1 MSQQRYRSAIKST
14 TMIGGAAFINMFIGL
29 IRTKVVAVLL
39 GPVGMGMMN
48 MYSSLLSPITTVANM
63 GFHTSGV
70 RSIADSAEDAE
81 KLARVVKSLRRI
93 VWVTGLLGA
102 LFIAL
107 FSHQLSQLSFQ
118 NPDHAVSIA
127 LLGLVVF
134 FANLSMGQTC
144 LLQGTRRIADVA
156 RINIWSAFYATIV
169 SLPCFWFWGRGGIVP
184 SLILT
189 GLATLLTSWW
199 FVRKIE
205 IVNVVVTSNIIW
217 AETRKLLAFGLPV
230 MAASMQTTLTAYFIR
245 LIIANQFGVEG
256 VGIWAA
262 AFTISGVLVNFVLQ
276 AMGTDYYPRL
286 VAASVDTKAFNDEV
300 NTQLEIGILLSL
312 PALLLTILFAP
323 LGIKLLYTGQFDA
336 AIPILRWSVFGIFG
350 RVVSWP
356 LGFTILALG
365 RGKLFFVVELAANLL
380 HLALMYFCPQYW
392 GLPGTGLGF
401 AFLYLCYFFLLLPIG
416 HIIAKTR
423 ITLQNVKLILS
434 ALTLLIACSIFS
446 TFFPE
451 NMISYVVSI
460 SFLTL
465 ATLKVY
471 NRLSALTGL
480 KLTKVLQR
488 IKS

>member
-1 MSQQRYRSAIKST
+1 MSQQKYRSAIKST
-14 TMIGGAAFINMFIGL
+14 SMIGGAAFINMFIGM

-39 GPVGMGMMN
+39 GPAGIGLMN
-48 MYSSLLSPITTVANM
+48 MYSSMLSPITTVANM

-81 KLARVVKSLRRI
+81 KLARVVQSLRRI
-93 VWVTGLLGA
+93 VWVTGILGA
-102 LFIAL
+102 LFTVF
-107 FSHQLSQLSFQ
+107 FSRYLSQLTFKSA
-118 NPDHAVSIA
+118 DHAFSIA
-127 LLGLVVF
+127 LLGLVVL

-156 RINIWSAFYATIV
+156 RISIWGALYATIV
-169 SLPCFWFWGRGGIVP
+169 SLPCFWFWGEDGIVP

-189 GLATLLTSWW
+189 GLVALLTSWW

-205 IVNVVVTSNIIW
+205 IANVIVASDIIW
-217 AETRKLLAFGLPV
+217 VEARKLLSFGLPV
-230 MAASMQTTLTAYFIR
+230 MAASMQTTLTAYLIR
-245 LIIANQFGVEG
+245 LIISHQFGVEG

-286 VAASVDTKAFNDEV
+286 IAASADAKAFNDEV

-323 LGIKLLYTGQFDA
+323 LGIKLLYTGRFDA

-356 LGFTILALG
+356 LSFTILALG

-401 AFLYLCYFFLLLPIG
+401 AFLYLCYFFLLLPVG
-416 HIIAKTR
+416 YIIAKTR
-423 ITLQNVKLILS
+423 ITLPNVKLILLT
-434 ALTLLIACSIFS
+434 LTLLVAASILS
-446 TFFPE
+446 SFFPE
-451 NMISYVVSI
+451 NMVSYAISI
-460 SFLTL
+460 SFGTLT
-465 ATLKVY
+465 TMKVY
-471 NRLSALTGL
+471 TRLSVLTGL
-480 KLTKVLQR
+480 KLTTVFQR
-488 IKS
+488 FKT